1 MLGGLSLSFFFFLSA
16 HTHTHTH
23 IIAHRTANNED
34 NDNIT

>member
-34 NDNIT
+34 NDNIS